1 MTPTP
6 EHIEGWELAME
17 YMTLACAGNHDLA
30 SDCIERAFG
39 NIDTAI
45 SYAVAVSNFAMA
57 LVHATGKSFDKTPS
71 EVWEG
76 CAARLQATRPPEWE
90 R

>member
-17 YMTLACAGNHDLA
+17 YMTLSCAGNHEEA
-30 SDCIERAFG
+30 ANCIQNAFA
-39 NIDTAI
+39 NIDTAL
-45 SYAVAVSNFAMA
+45 SYAVAISNFALA
-57 LVHATGKSFDKTPS
+57 LVHASSTAFDKTPS
-71 EVWEG
+71 EMWAG
-76 CAARLQATRPPEWE
+76 CAARLQARRPPEWE